1 MFSIIKFCFFLFIW
15 NSKKNYEMK
24 GTMMMMM
31 SYHHRHLLRNKKK
44 NEKWKHHYI
53 DDIYDFFC
61 LLLLS
66 RQSLYHIFRFLLNE
80 ERKQNIGCKNRLIFQ
95 FLMRNSMDEKID
107 IRPAKFKLFFIS
119 ENFLYTHTRNQSIG
133 HLSVPGKF
141 PANQLL
147 NDDNDYGHQRYE
159 FSFFFCSF
167 HHHHHYHLWIIFDRI
182 KLIRENKREIYFDK
196 PIQTWW

>member
-95 FLMRNSMDEKID
+95 FSHSVILDAEFDGWENRH
-107 IRPAKFKLFFIS
+107 PACKKSFNFFFIS
-119 ENFLYTHTRNQSIG
+119 ENFLYPNTHTHTHTQSI
-133 HLSVPGKF
+133 
-141 PANQLL
+141 
-147 NDDNDYGHQRYE
+147 
-159 FSFFFCSF
+159 
-167 HHHHHYHLWIIFDRI
+167 
-182 KLIRENKREIYFDK
+182 
-196 PIQTWW
+196 